1 MSLEEMKDLH
11 LEEKYLQPETKEVN
25 GILMTKM
32 ISDNWDKIWNFQA
45 KPDDLLIATYAKAGR
60 LKKVEVGG
68 FSRAG
73 MPGGS
78 SDFKIVGFHQGQTL
92 ASQVIQVVNS
102 LPANAGDKGDVGS
115 VPGSGRFPEGGQGNP
130 LQYSCLENPRD
141 RRAWGATIQGLQ
153 SWTQLK

>member
-1 MSLEEMKDLH
+1 MTLQSFRNDITTPFLLCTSETVSPTKMSLEEMKDLH

-68 FSRAG
+68 FS
-73 MPGGS
+73 
-78 SDFKIVGFHQGQTL
+78 
-92 ASQVIQVVNS
+92 
-102 LPANAGDKGDVGS
+102 
-115 VPGSGRFPEGGQGNP
+115 
-130 LQYSCLENPRD
+130 
-141 RRAWGATIQGLQ
+141 
-153 SWTQLK
+153 

>member
-73 MPGGS
+73 MPVGS
-78 SDFKIVGFHQGQTL
+78 SDFKIAGFHQGQTL
-92 ASQVIQVVNS
+92 ASQVALVVKNPS
-102 LPANAGDKGDVGS
+102 ANAGDKGDVGPI
-115 VPGSGRFPEGGQGNP
+115 PGSGRSPGGQGNP
-130 LQYSCLENPRD
+130 LQYSCLENPMD

>member
-45 KPDDLLIATYAKAGR
+45 KPDDLLIATYAKAGS

-68 FSRAG
+68 LQQSRDAW
-73 MPGGS
+73 
-78 SDFKIVGFHQGQTL
+78 
-92 ASQVIQVVNS
+92 
-102 LPANAGDKGDVGS
+102 
-115 VPGSGRFPEGGQGNP
+115 RF
-130 LQYSCLENPRD
+130 LRF
-141 RRAWGATIQGLQ
+141 
-153 SWTQLK
+153 